1 MNILAR
7 LLFLAANYSVFSEN
21 DLANSVKY
29 FLFISS
35 LKNCNEPK
43 DKLNYLKF
51 SGKNWIVK
59 SP

>member
-21 DLANSVKY
+21 DLENSVKCFYY
-29 FLFISS
+29 FSS

-51 SGKNWIVK
+51 SGKT
-59 SP
+59 